1 MREAKDGIRQILT
14 QMDKYMKTY
23 SEEQI
28 SSIIHLLNNLEV
40 KGIDNA
46 TRVVMISKILENCH
60 DSSKK
65 QGTSD
70 TEE

>member
-1 MREAKDGIRQILT
+1 MT
-14 QMDKYMKTY
+14 QMDNKDMKTY

-28 SSIIHLLNNLEV
+28 NSIIHLLNSLEV

>member
-1 MREAKDGIRQILT
+1 
-14 QMDKYMKTY
+14 MKTY

-60 DSSKK
+60 DSSKE

>member
-1 MREAKDGIRQILT
+1 MT
-14 QMDKYMKTY
+14 QMHNKDMKTY